1 MVAKGK
7 KKKKEAGL
15 GRDKDLVSLSD
26 ASGGKMNL
34 LIGKIK
40 QYVRTEIKAALEK
53 RALEPGWKERS
64 GS

>member
-1 MVAKGK
+1 M
-7 KKKKEAGL
+7 
-15 GRDKDLVSLSD
+15 SLSD

-53 RALEPGWKERS
+53 IALEPGWKERS